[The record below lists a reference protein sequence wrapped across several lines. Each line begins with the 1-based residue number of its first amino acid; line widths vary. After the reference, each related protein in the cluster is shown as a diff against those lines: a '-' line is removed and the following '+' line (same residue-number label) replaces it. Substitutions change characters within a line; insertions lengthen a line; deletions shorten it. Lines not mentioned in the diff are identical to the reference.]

1 MNLTSSE
8 ITRLAISL
16 GICYGVYKFVHHTAV
31 QTAAL
36 GVAGVI
42 VAKQLP
48 YLQDALA

>member
-1 MNLTSSE
+1 MNLSTSQL
-8 ITRLAISL
+8 TQLAISL
-16 GICYGVYKFVHHTAV
+16 GICYGIYKFVHHPAA